1 MEFTNAIE
9 GAVDSTLVLE
19 NIDIDSLIEQRVS
32 PGMLVLAPPM
42 RLLHINQHAWEIIRN
57 IPHVDDGNAHVK
69 HAKGLLPKCL
79 QEICAEILESLQD
92 RSHAKDWERFE
103 VKRVVGS
110 QQQPILI
117 RGFGV
122 PNLSGRE
129 HSRVVLLLEAI
140 GCRKEELN
148 EETRERF
155 QFTEREQAI
164 VQCLAKGWTNKEIG
178 AALKLALPTVKEHIR
193 HIMAKT
199 DTTTRTGILVR
210 VFRM

>member
-1 MEFTNAIE
+1 MEPISGVE
-9 GAVDSTLVLE
+9 EAVDSTFLLE
-19 NIDIDSLIEQRVS
+19 SIAVDSLIEQRVS

-42 RLLHINQHAWEIIRN
+42 RVLYMNHHAWEMIRN
-57 IPHVDDGNAHVK
+57 IPHVDHGNTHVK

-79 QEICAEILESLQD
+79 HEICAEILESLRD

-110 QQQPILI
+110 PHRPVLI

-122 PNLSGRE
+122 PDLSGRE

-140 GCRKEELN
+140 GHRKKEPN

-155 QFTEREQAI
+155 QFTERQQAI

-178 AALKLALPTVKEHIR
+178 GALKLALPTVKEHIR

-199 DTTTRTGILVR
+199 NTTTRTGILVR

>member
-155 QFTEREQAI
+155 QFTEREQEV
-164 VQCLAKGWTNKEIG
+164 VQYLAKGWTNKEIG
-178 AALKLALPTVKEHIR
+178 GALKLALPTVKEHIR

-199 DTTTRTGILVR
+199 NTTTRTGILVR